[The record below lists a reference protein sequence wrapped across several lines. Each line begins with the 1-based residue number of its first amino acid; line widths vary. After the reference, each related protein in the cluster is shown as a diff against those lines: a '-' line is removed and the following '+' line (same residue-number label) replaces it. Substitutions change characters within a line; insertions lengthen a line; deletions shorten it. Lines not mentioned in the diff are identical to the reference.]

1 MYIIQIADNSIDF
14 TISLGRFF
22 ANLGDKRLKKADI
35 NLKTKADVNL
45 FVVTPIY
52 WR

>member
-1 MYIIQIADNSIDF
+1 MYITQLADTSMIF
-14 TISLGRFF
+14 TISLGIFLG
-22 ANLGDKRLKKADI
+22 NLADKQVKKADI